1 MHVRT
6 KKTALIA
13 IIMIILTLCLISG
26 AFSSYRIETTT
37 STNSSLAQTQSDL
50 SGISVGIYK
59 GYDSYVP
66 ERTNESQTALV
77 NMLEWMNATVR
88 RFNTSEIING
98 ALWACEV
105 LVIPEG
111 LGPSLESR
119 LTEDG
124 LQAIREWVE
133 SGGSYIGVRGSAA
146 MAVKDSFFEN
156 TWTEFNLALIN
167 GTSYEVTDLGHTTIA
182 NVSINRNCTG
192 PDLSDMPEKMS
203 VLFKTGRYILPNE
216 GQELIYIANYTHSN
230 LPAMVVSFY
239 GEGNVFISSPH
250 FEYEENG
257 NRDGTD
263 YMDEHDDSDS
273 EWPFILTITQ
283 WLIDSTPA
291 VCNVTEWPITPTP
304 TSSSPPPTSPSFPM
318 ELVLVGGGLGFVVIA
333 IVAVYVRRR

>member
-6 KKTALIA
+6 KKPALIA
-13 IIMIILTLCLISG
+13 IIMILLTLCLISG
-26 AFSSYRIETTT
+26 TSSSYEIETTT

-77 NMLEWMNATVR
+77 NMLEWMNATVK

-124 LQAIREWVE
+124 LQAIREWVD

-156 TWTEFNLALIN
+156 TWTEFSLALIN

-230 LPAMVVSFY
+230 LPAMVCSKARMR
-239 GEGNVFISSPH
+239 S
-250 FEYEENG
+250 
-257 NRDGTD
+257 R
-263 YMDEHDDSDS
+263 
-273 EWPFILTITQ
+273 
-283 WLIDSTPA
+283 
-291 VCNVTEWPITPTP
+291 
-304 TSSSPPPTSPSFPM
+304 
-318 ELVLVGGGLGFVVIA
+318 
-333 IVAVYVRRR
+333 